1 MKILKSLSIFLLI
14 FITMNFSAQNYY
26 DQQWKKIEDNYKKGT
41 YKSNLPIILDI
52 QNQALKDNNA
62 IQIIKS
68 LKAEFSITKQT
79 YDDVKN
85 DEKSVFF
92 AKLKSIEPKLKGEER
107 QLFRLLTLE
116 FIRDYYQSNSW
127 KINQKTNIDNV
138 DLSQIE
144 TWSKL
149 DFKNYLSKNYSD
161 LEKDNAALRK
171 IQMKKYSEIFDTTDN
186 FEYSPTLADWYN
198 YNYIDFL
205 TNQNIFTPNELKINS
220 TKINDIYDS
229 EIASLSGNA
238 QLYFKHQKI
247 NYNCEANHCKDQFAQ
262 LEKLVKDESAK
273 GDYKVQII
281 NDMIEILQQ
290 KQDYKAALAWIDEAK
305 KLYPKSK
312 FLNNVINKENDIK
325 NPQLILFYEN
335 ETQSN
340 KPIHIVA
347 EGKNLTMFSLNI
359 YELQDNYQSFLN
371 YVTNSYQKPFSS
383 VKKSLIR
390 TEQFSLPQSPDYK
403 THRTSLE
410 VKPLPPGIYLAEY
423 VVGNSVQS
431 NFYFIVSDT
440 KIIYSKKNDSGS
452 NPDIM
457 KLVNNENGKAF
468 MNENLEITEFTE
480 GNSAK
485 NYTAKTD
492 KLGNFQF
499 PKSLDDNYYRYYLVK
514 NGNNV
519 VMIDVYGNNRY
530 NRKQSEN
537 QETAQ
542 IFLDRKIY
550 RPGQIVYFKVIATG
564 INGETQK
571 VKTLEKV
578 PLNIII
584 HDTNG
589 EELQTLKLT
598 TNEFGSVNG
607 SFTLPKNKLNGN
619 FNIQVEENDNNSDY
633 NISGY
638 ADFQVEEYKRPK
650 FEVTFEPIKEEY
662 KYGETIELKGKAT
675 MFSGVPLSN
684 SIVNYEIKKQ
694 NIRWR
699 YFWWYPRENDN
710 ENSILGDVKTNEKGE
725 FTIKIELKKDETLE
739 GIQIDNYAINA
750 SVTDING
757 ETQSANTNVKV
768 ASVSH
773 YITANEIGNTFSD
786 EDVKLNVDTK
796 NYNDQILKKSYNLK
810 LEKLE
815 EPKQIFRKNFA
826 SVIQDLPQLSKK
838 EFVQKFPHDRFDKN
852 DDVKNWKVSSAILN
866 EVKNPVIQNQAKRSE
881 ESKDSSSLGMTSEP
895 LNLGKLNAGTYKLQL
910 YNIEG
915 KDTIKTEQF
924 FKVWDKKSLGEN
936 QNPFLE
942 VIKPTQDFKRG
953 EKAKV
958 FVYSAIPDALVN
970 IFIQNGKGETVT
982 ETKSF
987 KNGILEYETVI
998 PTGESISRVNL
1009 QFQLVAFN
1017 DVKTESVDLKI
1028 ADSKDDLKIETVTFR
1043 DKLQPG
1049 QKEKWTIK
1057 ISGADKE
1064 KINAEVLANMYDK
1077 SLDQFAVNSW
1087 NWQKFHSAFYESSYA
1102 IGNYLQQQYY
1112 RNYFTYQS
1120 NYYIQSPDFNWFDGR
1135 IYYGSNLDTDGDG
1148 IPNSLDA
1155 CPTVPGTS
1163 QYQGCPKPAMAYA
1176 SEVEMSAPVAK
1187 LQGKAA
1193 GINLQDSTNKN
1204 LEEVVIVGYSEKKK
1218 TAENIEKIP
1227 VRQNLNETAFFYPNL
1242 LTDKD
1247 GNVSFEFTSPEALTQ
1262 WKLMF
1267 LAHTKD
1273 ARAAILEKSVVTQK
1287 DFSITPNYPR
1297 FLREGDELN
1306 RQTKISSLIN
1316 QKLTGFA
1323 QLQILDA
1330 FTNEDVTDKF
1340 GISQLTAVS
1349 GYNKEQSFS
1358 LAKNGNTS
1366 ATWKLKVPNNVS
1378 SIIIKIVA
1386 KAGNFSDGEQKA
1398 IAVLPNR
1405 MLVTDALPIFVK
1417 EGQTKTFTLDN
1428 LKNSNSKTLTNV
1440 SNTLELT
1447 TNPIWE
1453 IMFALPSLKDDIN
1466 NSADVVF
1473 NKWFADVLASEIF
1486 KANPKLKTVFDEYQ
1500 SKGLLISNLE
1510 KNQELK
1516 QLLLDETPWILESKN
1531 ETEQMQKLARLFDA
1545 NTMRNSINEDW
1556 SELVKL
1562 QNPDGGFSWY
1572 QGYPSSYYTS
1582 LYILK
1587 NLGRI
1592 NEWLKGNLSDY
1603 QSSEQKEMVKK
1614 LVSYVD
1620 NEVNKYWDSSTPLRM
1635 TKENIWNNFVLDY
1648 LDTRH
1653 YWEKEYALKAK
1664 GATLKT
1670 SVISKAKTAKITDFT
1685 FFGLHRSA
1693 LLFNNYG
1700 LKDVSKKLM
1709 TYLKETSTET
1719 ETQGVYWKQ
1728 NLNDWGWY
1736 SSKTVNHA
1744 GALEAFQK
1752 LTPQDENFIEEM
1764 KIWLI
1769 TQKEVNS
1776 WGNSR
1781 GTAEVIFTILNSGK
1795 SWTSSESDKAEIT
1808 WGGKQLNPQTQATGY
1823 VKQTVTSDNIDKNL
1837 STVTIKKE
1845 SPGIVQGG
1853 LFWQYYED
1861 LDKIK
1866 SSESYISISK
1876 ELYKKVKTENGEQL
1890 IKINENSTLKVGDKV
1905 TVRMILNT
1913 DRNMEFIHLKDMR
1926 AAGFEPLDVIS
1937 GYQWKNNLGYYQ
1949 STKDASTNFYIEYM
1963 PKGKYVFEY
1972 DYVANASGKF
1982 SNGITT
1988 LQNYYA
1994 PQMSAHTQGT
2004 KVKINE

>member
-1 MKILKSLSIFLLI
+1 MKILKSLLVFLLI
-14 FITMNFSAQNYY
+14 FATMNFSAQNYY

-41 YKSNLPIILDI
+41 YKSNLPIILEI

-79 YDDVKN
+79 HDDTKN
-85 DEKSVFF
+85 DENSKFF
-92 AKLKSIEPKLKGEER
+92 SKLQNTETKLKGDEK
-107 QLFRLLTLE
+107 QLFHLLTLE
-116 FIRDYYQSNSW
+116 FIKDYYQNNSW
-127 KINQKTNIDNV
+127 KINQKTNIDNA

-149 DFKNYLSKNYSD
+149 DFKNYLSKNYSE
-161 LEKDNAALRK
+161 LEKENSALKK
-171 IQMKKYSEIFDTTDN
+171 IAMQKYKEIFDDSDN
-186 FEYSPTLADWYN
+186 FEYFPTLSDWYN
-198 YNYIDFL
+198 YSYIEFL
-205 TNQNIFTPNELKINS
+205 KNQNLFTPNELKVNS
-220 TKINDIYDS
+220 KKINDIYDS
-229 EIASLSGNA
+229 EMGSLSGNS

-247 NYNCEANHCKDQFAQ
+247 NYNCELNNCKDKFAQ
-262 LEKLVKDESAK
+262 LEKLVEDESVK
-273 GDYKVQII
+273 GDYKVLII
-281 NDMIEILQQ
+281 DDMIEILQQ
-290 KQDYKAALAWIDEAK
+290 KEDNKKALVWANKAK
-305 KLYPKSK
+305 ELYPKSK
-312 FLNNVINKENDIK
+312 FINNIKNKENQIK
-325 NPQLILFYEN
+325 NPQLNLFYEN

-347 EGKNLTMFSLNI
+347 EGKNVQQFSLNI
-359 YELQDNYQSFLN
+359 YEVKDDTQGFLN
-371 YVTNSYQKPFSS
+371 HVFDSYKTPFAK
-383 VKKSLIR
+383 VKKSLVR
-390 TEQFSLPQSPDYK
+390 KDQFTLPESFDFK
-403 THRTSLE
+403 THKTSLE
-410 VKPLPPGIYLAEY
+410 LKAIPAGIYLAEY
-423 VVGNSVQS
+423 VVENSVQKS
-431 NFYFIVSDT
+431 FYFIVSDS
-440 KIIYSKKNDSGS
+440 KIIYSKKDDS
-452 NPDIM
+452 NPKANIL

-468 MNENLEITEFTE
+468 ANENLEIIEFVR
-480 GNSAK
+480 GKPIVKHSV
-485 NYTAKTD
+485 KTD
-492 KLGNFQF
+492 ASGNFQI
-499 PKSLDDNYYRYYLVK
+499 PNSENKEYYRNFLVK
-514 NGNNV
+514 NGNNYS
-519 VMIDVYGNNRY
+519 MINVYGYDSDYGNR
-530 NRKQSEN
+530 NKSEN
-537 QETAQ
+537 QESAQ

-550 RPGQIVYFKVIATG
+550 RPGQIVYFKAIATG
-564 INGETQK
+564 INGETQR
-571 VKTLEKV
+571 VKTLEKI
-578 PLNIII
+578 PLNITL
-584 HDTNG
+584 HDANG

-619 FNIQVEENDNNSDY
+619 FNIEVDNDDDNSGY
-633 NISGY
+633 HISGY
-638 ADFQVEEYKRPK
+638 TDFNVEEYKRPK
-650 FEVTFEPIKEEY
+650 FEVTFEPIKDEY
-662 KYGETIELKGKAT
+662 KYGQTIELKGKAM

-684 SIVNYEIKKQ
+684 STVNYEIKKQ
-694 NIRWR
+694 NIRWK
-699 YFWWYPRENDN
+699 YFWWYPRGNDN

-786 EDVKLNVDTK
+786 EAVKLNVDTK
-796 NYNDQILKKSYNLK
+796 NYNDQILKKSYNVK

-815 EPKQIFRKNFA
+815 EPKQIFRENFA
-826 SVIQDLPQLSKK
+826 PVVQDLSKLSKD

-852 DDVKNWKVSSAILN
+852 DDVKNWKI
-866 EVKNPVIQNQAKRSE
+866 EKVIIERLREPQPDN
-881 ESKDSSSLGMTSEP
+881 SKLD
-895 LNLGKLNAGTYKLQL
+895 LGKLEAGTYKVLL

-924 FKVWDKKSLGEN
+924 FKVWDKKSLGQN

-942 VIKPTQDFKRG
+942 VIKPKQDFKRG

-970 IFIQNGKGETVT
+970 VFVQNGKGETVT

-987 KNGILEYETVI
+987 KNGILEYETLI
-998 PTGESISRVNL
+998 PKDETVSRVNL

-1017 DVKTESVDLKI
+1017 DVKTENVDLKI
-1028 ADSKDDLKIETVTFR
+1028 ADNKDDLKIETVTFR

-1049 QKEKWTIK
+1049 QKEKWTVK
-1057 ISGADKE
+1057 VSGAGKE
-1064 KINAEVLANMYDK
+1064 KINAEVLASMYDK
-1077 SLDQFAVNSW
+1077 SLDQFASNSW
-1087 NWQKFHSAFYESSYA
+1087 NWQGFYSQFFQSSYDLNEGLSQEYYVKP
-1102 IGNYLQQQYY
+1102 IGYLD
-1112 RNYFTYQS
+1112 RLNVIIP
-1120 NYYIQSPDFNWFDGR
+1120 NFNWFDNKL
-1135 IYYGSNLDTDGDG
+1135 YYGSNLDTDGDG
-1148 IPNSLDA
+1148 VPNAMDS
-1155 CPTVPGTS
+1155 CPTVPGTA
-1163 QYQGCPKPAMAYA
+1163 QYQGCPKPKRAVAN
-1176 SEVEMSAPVAK
+1176 EVEMTLSAPMTKKMMAR
-1187 LQGKAA
+1187 
-1193 GINLQDSTNKN
+1193 DSGDKN
-1204 LEEVVIVGYSEKKK
+1204 LEEVVAAGYSAQKKN
-1218 TAENIEKIP
+1218 ESLEKIP

-1273 ARAAILEKSVVTQK
+1273 ARSAILEKSVITQK
-1287 DFSITPNYPR
+1287 EFSITPNYPR

-1306 RQTKISSLIN
+1306 LQTKISSLVN

-1330 FTNEDVTDKF
+1330 FTNEDITEKF

-1358 LAKNGNTS
+1358 LAENGNTS
-1366 ATWKLKVPNNVS
+1366 ATWKLKVPNDVS

-1417 EGQTKTFTLDN
+1417 EGQTKTFTLEN

-1453 IMFALPSLKDDIN
+1453 IMFVLPSLKNDTN
-1466 NSADVVF
+1466 NSADVIF

-1486 KANPKLKTVFDEYQ
+1486 KANPKLKTIFDEYQ
-1500 SKGLLISNLE
+1500 SKGLLTSNLE

-1516 QLLLDETPWILESKN
+1516 QLLLEETPWVLESKN
-1531 ETEQMQKLARLFDA
+1531 ETEQMEKLARLFDA
-1545 NTMRNSINEDW
+1545 NTMRNSIQNDW
-1556 SELVKL
+1556 SELQKL

-1572 QGYPSSYYTS
+1572 AGYPSSYYNS

-1592 NEWLKGNLSDY
+1592 NDWLKGNVGDY
-1603 QSSEQKEMVKK
+1603 QSSEQKEMVAK

-1620 NEVNKYWDSSTPLRM
+1620 NEVSRYVEMKQSKY
-1635 TKENIWNNFVLDY
+1635 NIWNNFVLDY
-1648 LDTRH
+1648 LDTRQ
-1653 YWEKEYALKAK
+1653 YWEKEYPLKGNGK
-1664 GATLKT
+1664 TLKNK
-1670 SVISKAKTAKITDFT
+1670 VIDEAKTAKITDFT

-1709 TYLKETSTET
+1709 TYLKETSTDT

-1744 GALEAFQK
+1744 GALEAFNK
-1752 LTPQDENFIEEM
+1752 LTPTDETFIEEM
-1764 KIWLI
+1764 KIWLV

-1776 WGNSR
+1776 WGSSR

-1795 SWTSSESDKAEIT
+1795 SWTSAESDKAEIT
-1808 WGGKQLNPQTQATGY
+1808 WGGKALNPQTQATGY
-1823 VKQTVTSDNIDKNL
+1823 VKQAITSENLDKNL
-1837 STVTIKKE
+1837 ATVSIKKD

-1890 IKINENSTLKVGDKV
+1890 IKINENSPLKVGDKV

-1937 GYQWKNNLGYYQ
+1937 GYEWKNNLGYYQ

-1994 PQMSAHTQGT
+1994 PQMNAHTQGT
-2004 KVKINE
+2004 KIMISE